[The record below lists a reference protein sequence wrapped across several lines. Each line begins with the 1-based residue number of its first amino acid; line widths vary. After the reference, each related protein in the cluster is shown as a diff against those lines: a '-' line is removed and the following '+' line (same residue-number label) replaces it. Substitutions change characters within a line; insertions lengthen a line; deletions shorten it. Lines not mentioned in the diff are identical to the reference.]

1 MMTYSGIDVSEHNG
15 IIDWQKVKPHISFA
29 MIRAGYGSKTLDE
42 KFKTNVMQCVANKI
56 PFGVYWFSYAC
67 TVEMAVK
74 EARKCINAV
83 KPFMLSLPIAY
94 DFEYD
99 SLEYAKKQGIIID
112 GKLMSEMAKAFL
124 EEVKAAGYEPM
135 LYTNPDFW
143 NRGFKKLGRTYP
155 IWCAQWGVSKPSLY
169 CDIWQDGIGTVE
181 GISTNVDMNVS
192 YKLYPLKEKEKTVQ
206 EKIEEV
212 NKKYCDKYE
221 KIADDVIAG
230 KYGNGNARKAKL
242 ISENLDPSFVQDLV
256 NAKVAI

>member
-112 GKLMSEMAKAFL
+112 GKLMSEMAKAFW
-124 EEVKAAGYEPM
+124 EEVKAA
-135 LYTNPDFW
+135 
-143 NRGFKKLGRTYP
+143 GRTYP

-192 YKLYPLKEKEKTVQ
+192 YKFYPLKEKEKTVQ

-256 NAKVAI
+256 NAKVAS